1 MNLFKKNARQ
11 CLAMA
16 LPQLIIPTGAS
27 DDFPRQGET
36 ANKLIA
42 AQN

>member
-1 MNLFKKNARQ
+1 MPCDGFAAVNY
-11 CLAMA
+11 
-16 LPQLIIPTGAS
+16 TYGAS